1 MDKCQRAVLTVLAQ
15 HRKALPKAR
24 LALMAG
30 YSANSGGFNN
40 ALSKLRVAGW
50 LDGRGD
56 LAATEFGLKAAGRV
70 PPLPQGSELF
80 EYWLQHPRLDKC
92 SRALMSAL
100 RGRKGA
106 VGKDEL
112 AGLTGYSA
120 NSGGFN
126 NALSKLRTLGLIQG
140 RGAVALVDDLKA

>member
-40 ALSKLRVAGW
+40 ALSKLRVQGW

-56 LAATEFGLKAAGRV
+56 LAATELGLKTVGAV
-70 PPLPQGSELF
+70 PALPKGAELF
-80 EYWLQHPRLDKC
+80 NYWLGHPRLDKC
-92 SRALMSAL
+92 CRAIVSSL
-100 RGRKGA
+100 RSRKGA
-106 VGKDEL
+106 VGKEDL

-126 NALSKLRTLGLIQG
+126 NALSRLRTLGLIEG
-140 RGAVALVDDLKA
+140 RGAVALVEDLR